1 MPDLQPLPEYVSH
14 AQLRGMGFSEAAI
27 RHLKTA
33 CGVTKIGYR
42 YYVRRDRLEAE
53 LARREVKAS

>member
-1 MPDLQPLPEYVSH
+1 VSTPLNEYVSH
-14 AQLRGMGFSEAAI
+14 AAMRKMGFSETTI

-33 CGVTKIGYR
+33 CGVTKIEGL

-53 LARREVKAS
+53 LAKREVRAS

>member
-1 MPDLQPLPEYVSH
+1 MNQPLPEYVSA
-14 AQLRGMGFSEAAI
+14 AQMRGMGFSETAI